1 MRYTGPR
8 NRLARREG
16 IDLGLKTAGSKSHA
30 RLLKKLNVMPGQ
42 HGTRTRRKIS
52 DHGRQLREKQ
62 KLRSLFQLTEK
73 QLKKYFNHASTKK
86 GNTAFYLAQFL
97 ERRLDNLVF
106 RSGFAPTRPAAR
118 QLVAHGHIRVNDKI
132 VSIASYQAKIG
143 DIITFS
149 SEKTPKIAY
158 VEKALA
164 NKDNIMP
171 NWIERKAVVSKLTA
185 DPTQEEIEKQIN
197 LRFVIEFY
205 SR

>member
-16 IDLGLKTAGSKSHA
+16 IDLGLKTPGSKSHA

-52 DHGRQLREKQ
+52 DHNRQLREKQ
-62 KLRSLFQLTEK
+62 KLRYMFQLTER
-73 QLKKYFNHASTKK
+73 QLKKYFKEASTKK
-86 GNTAFYLAQFL
+86 GNTAFYLGQFL

-106 RSGFAPTRPAAR
+106 RSGFAPTRPSAR
-118 QLVAHGHIRVNDKI
+118 QLVAHGHIKVNSKV
-132 VSIASYQAKIG
+132 VSVPSYKARNG

-149 SEKTPKIAY
+149 DEKTPKIAY
-158 VEKALA
+158 IEKALV
-164 NKDNIMP
+164 NKDSIMP
-171 NWIERKAVVSKLTA
+171 KWIERKAVMSKVLSE
-185 DPTQEEIEKQIN
+185 PNHEEIEKQIN
-197 LRFVIEFY
+197 LRLVIEFY